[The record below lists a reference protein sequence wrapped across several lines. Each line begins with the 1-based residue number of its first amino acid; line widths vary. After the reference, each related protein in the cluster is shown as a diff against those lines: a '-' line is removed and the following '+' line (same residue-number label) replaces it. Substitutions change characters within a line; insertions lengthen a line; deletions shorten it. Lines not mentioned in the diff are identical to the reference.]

1 MGSALHP
8 IFGPSRESKG
18 QKVFFSILLQ
28 AFLFLIPPHDDTR
41 NGCEGDYPNTLR
53 PGQAFL
59 LPLSLT
65 ARSPKV

>member
-8 IFGPSRESKG
+8 ILDQTES
-18 QKVFFSILLQ
+18 QRVKVYFSQLQ

-41 NGCEGDYPNTLR
+41 NGCEGDYRNTLR
-53 PGQAFL
+53 LGQAFL